1 MFGFIYIVFILS
13 HPIQH
18 SKTCIIKHIV
28 HRWSDSMILIQ
39 TQISVPMSH
48 KNRITI
54 SLPNQVCF
62 PHCISQIGALKQNC
76 QTCPYSIIIYLCIS
90 SPLYN
95 YMKVHK
101 HWDTFLSHCIF
112 AVYWSTPF
120 ENWGEK
126 RSIMFYYIY
135 LCYCSTII

>member
-18 SKTCIIKHIV
+18 SKACIIKHIV

-48 KNRITI
+48 KNRITV
-54 SLPNQVCF
+54 LPPNQVCF
-62 PHCISQIGALKQNC
+62 PRCISQIGALKQNC
-76 QTCPYSIIIYLCIS
+76 QACSYSIIIYLCIS

-101 HWDTFLSHCIF
+101 HWDTFLSHCTSGLVRRSNIISSDDDDQEQQGECIF
-112 AVYWSTPF
+112 WS
-120 ENWGEK
+120 
-126 RSIMFYYIY
+126 
-135 LCYCSTII
+135 